1 MATISVPS
9 IAANCFAW
17 PEPRAPTPIIA
28 MRTVSSFGAAKS
40 PMYVPSE
47 GRFSL
52 SWEQAR
58 FEAIYKEAAERL
70 DFFKNFLRFKFFIK
84 NILVKKLS

>member
-9 IAANCFAW
+9 MAANCLAW
-17 PEPRAPTPIIA
+17 PEPRAPTPTKAI
-28 MRTVSSFGAAKS
+28 RTVSSFDAVKS

-58 FEAIYKEAAERL
+58 FEAMYNEAAERL

-84 NILVKKLS
+84 NVLKELS